1 VSLRVYLD
9 ESGKED
15 VNPVITVGGF
25 YADSSVCEDIE
36 RDWKAATGGKL
47 FHLKSFGTNK
57 CELGSRGW
65 SESGR
70 SDFLKRLAS
79 IMNRPGCTITSVS
92 LEVEEFNKTL
102 GNLKFPQE
110 FGPAY
115 SACAYGVIGFTEIR
129 LMNRRIQKQKVHY
142 VFEKGEREHEIAK
155 VFDDWDKKNS
165 VLSGLRGHGFEPK
178 RTTLLQPADLV
189 AGIVQRCMREAFAV
203 FPCLDNGL
211 ARTQLNT
218 FERHYSEDGVTASV
232 IAGHD
237 RESCWVANAR
247 NFDFLDNVSKD
258 FFTRHPEQLEK
269 RLKRLPFKPKSKIG
283 KVND

>member
-9 ESGKED
+9 ESGKEND
-15 VNPVITVGGF
+15 HPVITVGGF

-36 RDWKAATGGKL
+36 RDWKAATGGRL
-47 FHLKSFGTNK
+47 FHLKTFGTSK

-65 SESGR
+65 TEIER
-70 SDFLKRLAS
+70 ADFLKRLAS
-79 IMNRPGCTITSVS
+79 IVNRPGCVITSVS

-102 GNLKFPQE
+102 GNLTFPQE

-129 LMNRRIQKQKVHY
+129 LMNQGIQKQKVHY

-155 VFDDWDKKNS
+155 VFGDWDKKNS
-165 VLSGLRGHGFEPK
+165 ILNGLRGHGFEPK

-189 AGIVQRCMREAFAV
+189 AGIVQRCVRQAFQA

-218 FERHYSEDGVTASV
+218 FERHYSADGVTAAV
-232 IAGHD
+232 VAGHD
-237 RESCWVANAR
+237 LKNCWVANPK
-247 NFDFLDNVSKD
+247 NFDFLDNVSKE
-258 FFTRHPEQLEK
+258 FFKRHPEQLEK

-283 KVND
+283 KVDD